1 MNAVSQPA
9 LGLGLGG
16 FIAASD
22 LAACLPVLLR
32 ALGWRGNPRHVA
44 EALPHFAET
53 LDLTGLRNVMATLGY
68 KSRGERLSLR
78 SLDPRL
84 TPCLYVPDRGPAL
97 VVLGAEGRTLHVFD
111 GMAGGECELDRPGGS
126 GTAYFFTIAENDE
139 VTPQTAAQWFRTT
152 LVRYRPLFWQAFAVT
167 FALNLLALATPLFIM
182 SVYDKVIASGSMPML
197 AQLGIGVII
206 ALIADTLLRDSRS
219 RILAFIGGRLDV
231 VVGNAIFGRI
241 LALPPAF
248 TERATVGAQVAR
260 IKDFESVREFFTGP
274 MLLLMF
280 ELPYVVFFIIV
291 IGLMGGWLAL
301 VPFIVVLLMVILGLV
316 AFPRIRRSVS
326 EGAKSGSRRQEFVV
340 ETMSKMRAIKL
351 AGAEPVWLERYRDL
365 SAKTAFAGFRTAQLT
380 TLVQTLAHMLTV
392 LAGISTMWLGV
403 ELVFLGIISVGG
415 LVASMILVWRV
426 LSPLQ
431 MAFLSVARLEQV
443 RSSIRQIDGLM
454 GLKPERDPKA
464 LVAPLKSMRG
474 RVSFNRVSLRYSADT
489 DPALVGISFQSEPG
503 EVVAVVGRNG
513 SGKSSVLKL
522 IAGLYTP
529 QGGAVRIDD
538 MDIRQLD
545 TIELRHTVAYV
556 PQVTHLFHGTIA
568 QNLRLSSPTATDD
581 DLRAACIE
589 ADVLHEIETL
599 PQGFGT
605 RVGDGRNEQL
615 SSSVIQKISL
625 ARAFLRR
632 APITLFDEPV
642 NGLDFAGDQAFMK
655 AVERM
660 KGKSSIFIVT
670 HRPSHLRLADRVLVL
685 EAGALRLAGPTE
697 EVKAKLPKDFF

>member
-1 MNAVSQPA
+1 MTAAAPA
-9 LGLGLGG
+9 LGLGG

-68 KSRGERLSLR
+68 RSRGERLRLNA
-78 SLDPRL
+78 LDSRL
-84 TPCLYVPDRGPAL
+84 MPCLFLPDRGPAM
-97 VVLGAEGRTLHVFD
+97 VVFGTEGRVLTVFD
-111 GMAGGECELDRPGGS
+111 GLEGGDRELVNPS
-126 GTAYFFTIAENDE
+126 VAGTAYFFVASENDE
-139 VTPQTAAQWFRTT
+139 VVAQSAAQWFRQT

-167 FALNLLALATPLFIM
+167 FALNILALATPLFVR
-182 SVYDKVIASGSMPML
+182 SVYDQVIGSGSLTML
-197 AQLGIGVII
+197 AQFGLGVII
-206 ALIADTLLRDSRS
+206 ALVADTLLRDSRS

-231 VVGNAIFGRI
+231 VVGNAIFNRI
-241 LALPPAF
+241 LSLPPAF

-260 IKDFESVREFFTGP
+260 IRDFESVREFFTGP

-280 ELPYVVFFIIV
+280 ELPYTFFFILV
-291 IGLMGGWLAL
+291 IAMMGGWLAVVPL
-301 VPFIVVLLMVILGLV
+301 VVVLLMVIMGLIT
-316 AFPRIRRSVS
+316 FPRIRKSVA
-326 EGAKSGSRRQEFVV
+326 EAGKAGSRRQEFVV
-340 ETMSKMRAIKL
+340 ETLSKMRALKFS
-351 AGAEPVWLERYRDL
+351 GAELVWLERYRDL
-365 SAKTAFAGFRTAQLT
+365 SAKAAFANFRTSQLT
-380 TLVQTLAHMLTV
+380 VLVQTFSHMLTV
-392 LAGISTMWLGV
+392 LSGIGTMWLGV
-403 ELVFLGIISVGG
+403 ELVFTGHITVGD
-415 LVASMILVWRV
+415 LVATMILVWRV

-431 MAFLSVARLEQV
+431 MAFLSVAKLEQV
-443 RSSIRQIDGLM
+443 RSSVRQIDGLM
-454 GLKPERDPKA
+454 NLKPERDPKA

-474 RVSFNRVSLRYSADT
+474 RVSFNRVSLRYSADS
-489 DPALVGISFQSEPG
+489 DPALVGVSFQSEPG
-503 EVVAVVGRNG
+503 EVVAVIGRNG

-522 IAGLYTP
+522 IAGLYAP

-581 DLRAACIE
+581 DLRRACVE
-589 ADVLHEIETL
+589 ADLMAELETL
-599 PQGFGT
+599 PQGLGT

-615 SSSVIQKISL
+615 SASMIQKISL
-625 ARAFLRR
+625 ARAFLRH

-655 AVERM
+655 AVERLR
-660 KGKSSIFIVT
+660 GRCSIFIVT
-670 HRPSHLRLADRVLVL
+670 HRPSHLKLADRVLVL
-685 EAGALRLAGPTE
+685 ESGALRLSGPAE

>member
-1 MNAVSQPA
+1 MSAAPA
-9 LGLGLGG
+9 LGLGG

-68 KSRGERLSLR
+68 RSRGERL
-78 SLDPRL
+78 RL
-84 TPCLYVPDRGPAL
+84 NAIDSRLMPCLFLPDRGGAM
-97 VVLGAEGRTLHVFD
+97 VLFGAEGRVVTAFD
-111 GMAGGECELDRPGGS
+111 GLEGGERELHNASLG
-126 GTAYFFTIAENDE
+126 GTAYFFTAAEGEE
-139 VTPQTAAQWFRTT
+139 VVAQSAAQWFRQT

-167 FALNLLALATPLFIM
+167 FALNLLALATPLFVR
-182 SVYDKVIASGSMPML
+182 SVYDQVIGAGSLTML
-197 AQLGIGVII
+197 AQLGLGVVI
-206 ALIADTLLRDSRS
+206 ALVADTLLRDSRA

-231 VVGNAIFGRI
+231 VVGNAIFNRI
-241 LALPPAF
+241 LSLPPAF

-260 IKDFESVREFFTGP
+260 IRDFESVREFFTGP
-274 MLLLMF
+274 MLLLLF
-280 ELPYVVFFIIV
+280 ELPYTFFFILI
-291 IGLMGGWLAL
+291 IGLMGGWLAVVPLL
-301 VPFIVVLLMVILGLV
+301 VVTMMVVMGLIT
-316 AFPRIRRSVS
+316 FPRIRKSVS
-326 EGAKSGSRRQEFVV
+326 EAGKAGSRRQEFVV
-340 ETMSKMRAIKL
+340 ETLSKMRALKFS
-351 AGAEPVWLERYRDL
+351 GAEPVWLERYRDL
-365 SAKTAFAGFRTAQLT
+365 SAKAAFANLRTSQLT
-380 TLVQTLAHMLTV
+380 VLVQTFSHMLTV
-392 LAGISTMWLGV
+392 ASGIGTMWMGV
-403 ELVFLGIISVGG
+403 ELVFAGAITVGD

-443 RSSIRQIDGLM
+443 RSSVRQIDGLM

-474 RVSFNRVSLRYSADT
+474 RVSFNRVSLRYSPDA
-489 DPALVGISFQSEPG
+489 DPALVGVSFQSEPG
-503 EVVAVVGRNG
+503 EVVAVIGRNG

-522 IAGLYTP
+522 IAGLYAP

-545 TIELRHTVAYV
+545 SIELRHTVAYV

-581 DLRAACIE
+581 ELRAACVEADLLAEIE
-589 ADVLHEIETL
+589 AL
-599 PQGFGT
+599 PQGLGT
-605 RVGDGRNEQL
+605 RVGDGRNEQM
-615 SSSVIQKISL
+615 SSSMIQKISL

-655 AVERM
+655 AVERLR
-660 KGKSSIFIVT
+660 GRCSIFIVT
-670 HRPSHLRLADRVLVL
+670 HRPSHLKLADRVLVL
-685 EAGALRLAGPTE
+685 EGGALRLSGPAE

>member
-1 MNAVSQPA
+1 MTASAA

-32 ALGWRGNPRHVA
+32 ALGWRGDPRHVA

-53 LDLTGLRNVMATLGY
+53 LDLTGLRNVLATLGY
-68 KSRGERLSLR
+68 RSRGERL
-78 SLDPRL
+78 RL
-84 TPCLYVPDRGPAL
+84 NAIDSRLMPCLFVPDQGSAM
-97 VVLGAEGRTLHVFD
+97 VAFSAEGRTVTVFD
-111 GMAGGECELDRPGGS
+111 GLEGDERELDSPALS
-126 GTAYFFTIAENDE
+126 GTAYFFTSAEGAEE
-139 VTPQTAAQWFRTT
+139 VVAQTTAQWFRHT

-167 FALNLLALATPLFIM
+167 FALNLLALATPLFVR
-182 SVYDKVIASGSMPML
+182 SVYDQVIGSGSLTML
-197 AQLGIGVII
+197 AQLGLGVVI
-206 ALIADTLLRDSRS
+206 ALVADTLLRDSRS

-231 VVGNAIFGRI
+231 VVGNAIFNRI
-241 LALPPAF
+241 LSLPPAF

-260 IKDFESVREFFTGP
+260 IRDFESVREFFTGP
-274 MLLLMF
+274 MLLLLF
-280 ELPYVVFFIIV
+280 EMPYVLFFIVV
-291 IGLMGGWLAL
+291 IGIMGGWLAI
-301 VPFIVVLLMVILGLV
+301 VPFLVVTIMVAMGLIT
-316 AFPRIRRSVS
+316 FPRIRKSVS
-326 EGAKSGSRRQEFVV
+326 DAGKSGSRRQEFVV
-340 ETMSKMRAIKL
+340 ETLSKMRALKFS
-351 AGAEPVWLERYRDL
+351 GAEAVWLERYRDL
-365 SAKTAFAGFRTAQLT
+365 SAKAVFANYRTNQLT
-380 TLVQTLAHMLTV
+380 VLVQTMSHVLTV
-392 LAGISTMWLGV
+392 AAGVATMWMGV
-403 ELVFLGIISVGG
+403 ELTFAGTITVGD

-474 RVSFNRVSLRYSADT
+474 RVSFNRVSLRYSPDA
-489 DPALVGISFQSEPG
+489 DPALVGVSFQSEPG
-503 EVVAVVGRNG
+503 EVVAVIGRNG

-522 IAGLYTP
+522 IAGLYVP

-545 TIELRHTVAYV
+545 AVELRHTVAYV
-556 PQVTHLFHGTIA
+556 PQVTHLFFGTIA
-568 QNLRLSSPTATDD
+568 QNLRLSQPTATDA
-581 DLRAACIE
+581 DLRRACIE
-589 ADVLHEIETL
+589 ADVLDEIEAL
-599 PQGFGT
+599 PQGLGT
-605 RVGDGRNEQL
+605 RVGDGRNEQM
-615 SSSVIQKISL
+615 SASMIQKLSL

-660 KGKSSIFIVT
+660 RGQCSIFIVT

-685 EAGALRLAGPTE
+685 EAGALRLSGPAE